1 MTDDVLIV
9 GTGFAGLGMAIR
21 LAQAG
26 ITRFSLLERADD
38 IGGTWRDNHYPGAA
52 CDVESHLYSFS
63 FEPNPDWTRTFAGQ
77 REILEYLKGCA
88 KKYDLYSHIRFG
100 AGVSGARWDEASRL
114 WNVRLEDG
122 VTLTAR
128 VLVPGCGAL
137 SRPGRPDIPG
147 LDRFQGKQFH
157 SARWDHSFALD
168 GKDVAVIGTGASA
181 IQIVPAIA
189 PVVRRLHVYQRTP
202 PWILPKPDVP
212 IPPSRR
218 ALYRREPALQS
229 LRRRM
234 IYWEREALGLGFV
247 SQPRLLWAAQIMS
260 RRYLKQ
266 SVASPEL
273 RAKLSPRYKMG
284 CKRILPTNDFYP
296 ALQRPNVELVTEG
309 IEEVTAR
316 GIRTQDGVERAFDG
330 IVLATGFEAAEHCS
344 PFEILGRD
352 GRSLDVAWEGGA
364 EAYLGT
370 SVSGF
375 PNLFLIVGPNVALGH
390 SSMILIIEAQIAYI
404 RDAIETM
411 RRDGL
416 HAVDVQPATQARY
429 NEEIQDRLSRSIWA
443 SGCKSWYLTRSGK
456 NTTLWPGL
464 IGEFRRRTERF
475 DAAHYE
481 VVRA

>member
-1 MTDDVLIV
+1 VTDEVLIV

-26 ITRFSLLERADD
+26 ITRFTLLERADE

-77 REILEYLKGCA
+77 REILEYLKACA
-88 KKYDLYSHIRFG
+88 NKYDIYPHIRFG
-100 AGVSGARWDEASRL
+100 AGVASARWDEASAR

-122 VTLTAR
+122 ATLTAR
-128 VLVPGCGAL
+128 VLVSGCGGL

-147 LDRFQGKQFH
+147 LERFQGKKFH

-189 PVVRRLHVYQRTP
+189 PVVHRLCVYQRTP
-202 PWILPKPDVP
+202 PWILPKPDLP

-218 ALYRREPALQS
+218 ALYRREPALQA

-260 RRYLKQ
+260 RRYLRK
-266 SVASPEL
+266 SVASPGL
-273 RAKLSPRYKMG
+273 RAKLEPRYKMG

-296 ALQRPNVELVTEG
+296 ALQRPNVDLVTEG

-316 GIRTQDGVERAFDG
+316 GIRSKDGVERSLDA
-330 IVLATGFEAAEHCS
+330 IVLATGFEAAEHQS
-344 PFEILGRD
+344 PFEILGRG
-352 GRSLDVAWEGGA
+352 GRSLDATWEGGA
-364 EAYLGT
+364 EAYLGA

-375 PNLFLIVGPNVALGH
+375 PNLFLIVGPNVTLGH

-411 RRDGL
+411 RREGL
-416 HAVDVQPATQARY
+416 HAVDVQPAVQARY
-429 NEEIQDRLSRSIWA
+429 NEEIQDRLSRSVWA

-475 DAAHYE
+475 DASRYD
-481 VVRA
+481 VVRG